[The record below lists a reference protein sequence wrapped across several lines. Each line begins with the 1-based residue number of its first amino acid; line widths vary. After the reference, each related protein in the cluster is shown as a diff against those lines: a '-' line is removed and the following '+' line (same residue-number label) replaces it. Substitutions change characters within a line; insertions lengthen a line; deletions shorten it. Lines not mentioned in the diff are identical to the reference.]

1 MNARERTAAER
12 LEQWQFDS
20 SAAPPDPDDIR
31 TVVAAV
37 RRWDRLANEEL
48 TDDDKNFIEATIE
61 SINVNN
67 SNDRRYLS
75 AHADY
80 LCVGLMSI
88 VKRLQ
93 AHLAAAK
100 DAVAVAEGIAS
111 DALED
116 RGLPRIEEVRR
127 ETARQ
132 IAELNCITE
141 YAAVRIRRRFS
152 LAAPQPA
159 GTPQAV
165 CQRCGGRG
173 EVNQGQHNDP
183 EFDGDDCPDCAG
195 TGRTPARREEAT

>member
-1 MNARERTAAER
+1 MNAREREAAER
-12 LEQWQFDS
+12 LEAWLFDS
-20 SAAPPDPDDIR
+20 SATSPDADDIS
-31 TVVAAV
+31 TILAAV
-37 RRWDRLANEEL
+37 RRHDRLASEGLTEEEQQH
-48 TDDDKNFIEATIE
+48 IEVIGDRNDL
-61 SINVNN
+61 SI
-67 SNDRRYLS
+67 
-75 AHADY
+75 HDY
-80 LCVGLMSI
+80 GWMVAASVI
-88 VKRLQ
+88 AKLQ
-93 AHLAAAK
+93 AQLAAAK
-100 DAVAVAEGIAS
+100 ERTSEAEGIAS

-195 TGRTPARREEAT
+195 TGRTPARWEEAT